1 MTAST
6 FRALHRGRA
15 AGDPLVLPGP
25 WDAASARVLAD
36 AGFPALATPSA
47 GIAASL
53 GYEDGSTPP
62 DEMFAAVARIVRAV
76 PVPVSADIEGGYG
89 LAPRELVGR
98 LLETGAVG
106 CNLEDSEEHTT
117 LKDPQR
123 HADWLAGVRAEAGD
137 ALFINAR
144 VDTFLFGTGDP
155 ADAVARARL
164 YVAAGADCVY
174 PLMAPPRCSRCC
186 GRASRALSTWLPDR
200 TRSPWPSW
208 HGWARRVSPSVRGC
222 SGTRW
227 GRPANSRRGCASEVR
242 RSGRTRGRER
252 PGPAV
257 RRGRSGADGRTAQSW
272 PVPAGWRSSAGSPGT
287 TTPPGATQRPHRC
300 PPSTTNMHQLPSHL
314 PHTTR
319 SGVHFRGGRPGFV
332 TEIHDG
338 VPR

>member
-6 FRALHRGRA
+6 FRALHQNRT

-62 DEMFAAVARIVRAV
+62 GEMFAAVARIVRAV
-76 PVPVSADIEGGYG
+76 PVPVSADVEGGYG
-89 LAPRELVGR
+89 LSPAELVGR

-123 HADWLAGVRAEAGD
+123 HADWLAEVRAEAGD
-137 ALFINAR
+137 ALFVNAR
-144 VDTFLFGTGDP
+144 VDTFLFGTGEP

-174 PLMAPPRCSRCC
+174 PLMAPPEVFPALREGIEGPLNMAAGPDKESVADL
-186 GRASRALSTWLPDR
+186 GRL
-200 TRSPWPSW
+200 
-208 HGWARRVSPSVRGC
+208 
-222 SGTRW
+222 
-227 GRPANSRRGCASEVR
+227 
-242 RSGRTRGRER
+242 
-252 PGPAV
+252 
-257 RRGRSGADGRTAQSW
+257 
-272 PVPAGWRSSAGSPGT
+272 
-287 TTPPGATQRPHRC
+287 GATRITFGPGMQRYAMGATGELALRLHG
-300 PPSTTNMHQLPSHL
+300 SW
-314 PHTTR
+314 
-319 SGVHFRGGRPGFV
+319 
-332 TEIHDG
+332 
-338 VPR
+338 